1 MMKTMSV
8 MKVSAALLMLV
19 GVSLPTVAAS
29 VGELS
34 GRALVSQG
42 KSGYQVDL
50 QLPSG
55 VNDLVPALSVQYQQG
70 SANGPLGLG
79 MTLNGLSSITRC
91 SRNEQDDGI
100 NSGIRFDDTD
110 VYCLDG
116 QRLFLVSGS
125 EGQGGSEYRT
135 KGGWQTKIV
144 ANGQLSSGP
153 ESWTIYSSDGYVT
166 RYGSRED
173 AKLTVDGHGLEWFI
187 SRQSDRFEN
196 GIDFRYRTH
205 QGQRYLDNIHY
216 ADVNLA
222 FNYTSRP
229 DVLTAYRFG
238 HKQTL
243 GQKLDN
249 IQIDRGGH
257 GLRRI
262 EFTYGEVNSQGIE
275 FSRMESLRVCGSGGA
290 CMPAHTFEWESNP
303 YAEGE
308 PEQKTLYSLDEF
320 KGFVAG
326 DINRDGLSD
335 MCYLDDGLYCGI
347 NQGQGNYASATKWSH
362 DFQGSAWEETQN
374 HASLSL
380 LDINED
386 SFQDL
391 CAFNETGFFCALNN
405 QGRSFDSGRYWSRNY
420 TIDDAVRLLDA
431 NNDGLTDVC
440 RVESNRVV
448 CANNTGRGLNADY
461 VLMDQGYPLEKTY
474 QSISF
479 GAGSVEFDP
488 VNLPQSQ
495 FIDINQD
502 GFADL
507 CGVKLDGHFY
517 CSLGQKS
524 SSSTLSFQAAQRWAS
539 QLPVGLKNTV
549 SHSPNNNT
557 HEQDVNVVEQLQ
569 RTMNL
574 VDVTGDGLA
583 ELCYRQ
589 GNDFVCHQNTGQGFD
604 VAKTWLTLGQ
614 DHFRIDTGKENN
626 VSQVEASI
634 MLFDRNNDGLS
645 DLCYVAGE
653 RVYCAYGNGQYF
665 NAPTVLATLNA
676 DLDLLKNKM
685 SFSGNKIQ
693 KFFGIKTTIY
703 SMAVNNV
710 YGPFKKGVDANGDG
724 LIGDCYRSIDGLTC
738 LSYEFEPLAL
748 LKSVTSGL
756 GVKSEF
762 EYGLTGN
769 ASVFQ
774 GAQAPSGLIALEP
787 NFKVVKALKR
797 SNGIGGMN
805 RTEYFY
811 RGYHAHPD
819 KGLLGFGEIQTKD
832 LASHTLTSTVTG
844 YRSDWTPYVERT
856 QTRINNQKISQSEF
870 DYREVTSPIAG
881 QSWPQMTENRQ
892 SAWDT
897 SGNLLTH
904 TVTQYQGYD
913 VLNFPDTITRTVE
926 DGNGERF
933 VEKTNTRYQ
942 HDTHR
947 WLIGKPLDVSV
958 TKSNG
963 HDSQTR
969 NTTFSYDA
977 NTGALIEQT
986 VEPGHALSLT
996 TQFDYNAS
1004 GFRTLERTTGS
1015 GETRQS
1021 TTLYDALGRVTKHT
1035 NALGHFVT
1043 TTYNNSCG
1051 LPDTVTDANGLM
1063 TRFNYDD
1070 YCREIKKTLPD
1081 GNWVEQVYEWSDGAD
1096 AGLDQH
1102 GLTLGDRSV
1111 FMVTTQTS
1119 QGGLSTTY
1127 FDRLGREVRTKQ
1139 LNGDGKTVMVDK
1151 AYDTRGLLVGETV
1164 PYFEGYFAG
1173 DATYWLQTTY
1183 DGLGRP
1189 TTQTQPTE
1197 DVGDLVATT
1206 RYQGLTATITGPG
1219 TFEKV
1224 EQTNGLG
1231 QTVQIVENGQSTL
1244 RYTYDAVGNLTQT
1257 DANGLVTELSYDQ
1270 LGYKTKMIDPAMG
1283 TWTYGHNAWGELVW
1297 QQDAKGQSTTFSYDA
1312 LGRKINETRP
1322 DEINQW
1328 QYDQS
1333 LKGGLDASSSDS
1345 SQRRYT
1351 YDALGRTQ
1359 SMTLSIDGSEYTTY
1373 YEYNEEGRL
1382 SRVTFPSGMNLDKD
1396 YDVNGLLKRMSIP
1409 YSDIWDSQYLQI
1421 EEALKATS
1429 ERIVELEMQAYELEK
1444 GAQFYI
1450 EESERLRQAAA
1461 QLFARSNS
1469 YQNSANKLRASASSL
1484 FRSANINANRA
1495 ASYRRSA
1502 QYYWRVLGNR
1512 VFSHYKTQNGYAYY
1526 KYDRCT
1532 KKDWKGN
1539 CKRKEYFTTKVPLWM
1554 VQTRRCFTGKL
1565 ASLGCYN
1572 GARASINLT
1581 QVYNQWANHYQ
1592 AIANR
1597 QRAQAYQKRS
1607 QANHYQAASDNAERR
1622 AKELIA
1628 QAQQNAALARQET
1641 DLLSNLTDELDDL
1654 VVAEAELQEILDQR
1668 LDDDTAEIVWV
1679 ATSRDNFGRIGGEL
1693 FGNGMLTR
1701 RDIDRS
1707 RGTVQRI
1714 TTGMGA
1720 NYLRDIHYTY
1730 DERGNVLSKV
1740 SAIRNQQES
1749 YQYDDFDRLTQWH
1762 YSDNRSAAQVE
1773 RDYRYDVYGNLTYKT
1788 GQGQFNVNANG
1799 QLVGD
1804 YTYDANGN
1812 MVSGRGR
1819 TIAWNSFNKAKHIN
1833 DNGAVAQYE
1842 YGSERERVKQMSDGV
1857 TTYYISPEYQLEV
1870 STNADGQAVTT
1881 MRHRFMADNQ
1891 AVAEHVKTL
1900 IGSEKQID
1908 RTAYFHR
1915 DALGTADLITDPN
1928 GQVQIERGYTPF
1940 GELLASA
1947 ELQATPMFTNA
1958 EMRGFTGHENVGNS
1972 SGLINMNA
1980 RLYDPAIG
1988 RFLSADTF
1996 VPEPSFSQSYNR
2008 YAYVYNNP
2016 LKYTDPTG
2024 HWVWW
2029 AAAMAFFVV
2038 SQTFENPAIQM
2049 AGMVVGAIAMGYAA
2063 SGLYAGLQPVA
2074 QAAASGATVSFS
2086 TTYITTGDFGD
2097 SMQAGVLG
2105 GISAGVTYGVAHG
2118 AAGGTSPFGAA
2129 LPVAHGVV
2137 QGGFHELQGGS
2148 FKQGFISGVIGKL
2161 GGGIVHHNVQTQTL
2175 QAGGMIIV
2183 SGIAAA
2189 ASGANSRD
2197 AVMRSAMSVITIYL
2211 YNEMGWVNYR
2221 GQRMYVDKETFQK
2234 NAANAYLAEE
2244 AGQPMSDYLETTAEE
2259 TAQIGAGV
2267 LSNMAIGVGVVSPP
2281 SAFVMAFGAWRLD
2294 SSWSNFIGVMV
2305 GPFGKGAGVV
2315 DDAIFFGSPVV
2326 KQTVDNVGTVNDAV
2340 SVGCNTVVKC
2350 D

>member
-1 MMKTMSV
+1 MMNI
-8 MKVSAALLMLV
+8 MKAGASLLMLV

-100 NSGIRFDDTD
+100 NSGMRFDDTD

-144 ANGQLSSGP
+144 ANGYLSSGP

-173 AKLTVDGHGLEWFI
+173 AQLTIDGHGLEWFI

-205 QGQRYLDNIHY
+205 QGQRYLDNIQY

-243 GQKLDN
+243 GQKLDH
-249 IQIDRGGH
+249 IQINRDGH

-262 EFTYGEVNSQGIE
+262 EFAYGEVNSQGIE
-275 FSRMESLRVCGSGGA
+275 FSRMESLRVCGSGGD

-335 MCYLDDGLYCGI
+335 MCYLDGGVYCGI

-362 DFQGSAWEETQN
+362 DFQGSAWEEAQN

-431 NNDGLTDVC
+431 NNDGLADVC

-448 CANNTGRGLNADY
+448 CANNTGRGLSADY
-461 VLMDQGYPLEKTY
+461 VLIGQGYPLEKTY

-479 GAGSVEFDP
+479 GVGSIDFDP

-517 CSLGQKS
+517 CALGQKS
-524 SSSTLSFQAAQRWAS
+524 GSNALSFQAAQRWAS
-539 QLPVGLKNTV
+539 QLPIGLKNTA
-549 SHSPNNNT
+549 SQSPNNNT
-557 HEQDVNVVEQLQ
+557 HEQDVKVVEQLQ

-604 VAKTWLTLGQ
+604 AAKTWLTLGQ
-614 DHFRIDTGKENN
+614 DHFRIDTGNENN

-634 MLFDRNNDGLS
+634 MLSDRNSDGLS
-645 DLCYVAGE
+645 DLCYIAGE
-653 RVYCAYGNGQYF
+653 RVYCAYGDGKHF
-665 NAPTVLATLNA
+665 NSPTVLATLNA
-676 DLDLLKNKM
+676 DLDLLKDKM
-685 SFSGNKIQ
+685 SFSGNYIK
-693 KFFGIKTTIY
+693 KLFGIKTTIY

-724 LIGDCYRSIDGLTC
+724 LLGDCYRSIDGLTC

-774 GAQAPSGLIALEP
+774 RAQAPTGLIALAP

-797 SNGIGGMN
+797 SNGIGAMN

-856 QTRINNQKISQSEF
+856 QTRINNQKSSQSEF
-870 DYREVTSPIAG
+870 DYREVTSPIAE
-881 QSWPQMTENRQ
+881 QSWPQMIESRQ

-913 VLNFPDTITRTVE
+913 ALNFPDTITRTVE
-926 DGNGERF
+926 DGNGARF
-933 VEKTNTRYQ
+933 VEKTSTRYQ
-942 HDTHR
+942 HDTQR
-947 WLIGKPLDVSV
+947 WLIGKPIDVSV

-969 NTTFSYDA
+969 NTIFSYDA
-977 NTGALIEQT
+977 NTGALVKQT

-996 TQFDYNAS
+996 TQFDYNVS

-1051 LPDTVTDANGLM
+1051 LPDTVTDANGLT
-1063 TRFNYDD
+1063 TRFTYDD

-1127 FDRLGREVRTKQ
+1127 FDKLGREVRTKQ

-1151 AYDTRGLLVGETV
+1151 AYDVKGQLVGETV

-1183 DGLGRP
+1183 DALGRP
-1189 TTQTQPTE
+1189 IAQTQPTE
-1197 DVGDLVATT
+1197 DVGDLVSTT
-1206 RYQGLTATITGPG
+1206 YYQGLTATTVGPG
-1219 TFEKV
+1219 AFEKV

-1270 LGYKTKMIDPAMG
+1270 LGYKTKMVDPAMG

-1297 QQDAKGQSTTFSYDA
+1297 QQDAKGQRTTFTYDA
-1312 LGRKINETRP
+1312 LGRKINATRP

-1444 GAQFYI
+1444 SAQFYI

-1461 QLFARSNS
+1461 QLFAKSNS
-1469 YQNSANKLRASASSL
+1469 YQNTANKLSASASSL

-1502 QYYWRVLGNR
+1502 QYYWRAFGNR

-1532 KKDWKGN
+1532 KKSSKGN
-1539 CKRKEYFTTKVPLWM
+1539 CKKREHFTAAVPLWM
-1554 VQTRRCFTGKL
+1554 VQTHRCMTWKGSSF
-1565 ASLGCYN
+1565 CFN
-1572 GARASINLT
+1572 GPQASINLT

-1597 QRAQAYQKRS
+1597 QRAQANQKQS
-1607 QANHYQAASDNAERR
+1607 QANHYQAASDNSERR

-1628 QAQQNAALARQET
+1628 QAQQNATLARQET

-1654 VVAEAELQEILDQR
+1654 VVAEAELHEILDQR

-1693 FGNGMLTR
+1693 FGNGLLTR

-1740 SAIRNQQES
+1740 SAVRNQQEY

-1788 GQGQFNVNANG
+1788 GQGQFDVKSNG

-1812 MVSGRGR
+1812 MVSDRGR

-1842 YGSERERVKQMSDGV
+1842 YGSERERVKQTSDGV

-1870 STNADGQAVTT
+1870 STSADGKAMTA

-2105 GISAGVTYGVAHG
+2105 GLSAGVTYGVAHG

-2137 QGGFHELQGGS
+2137 QGGFHELQGSS

-2161 GGGIVHHNVQTQTL
+2161 GGGIVHDGDKTLTL
-2175 QAGGMIIV
+2175 QEAGGMVIV

>member
-1 MMKTMSV
+1 M
-8 MKVSAALLMLV
+8 
-19 GVSLPTVAAS
+19 
-29 VGELS
+29 
-34 GRALVSQG
+34 
-42 KSGYQVDL
+42 
-50 QLPSG
+50 
-55 VNDLVPALSVQYQQG
+55 
-70 SANGPLGLG
+70 
-79 MTLNGLSSITRC
+79 
-91 SRNEQDDGI
+91 
-100 NSGIRFDDTD
+100 
-110 VYCLDG
+110 
-116 QRLFLVSGS
+116 
-125 EGQGGSEYRT
+125 
-135 KGGWQTKIV
+135 
-144 ANGQLSSGP
+144 
-153 ESWTIYSSDGYVT
+153 
-166 RYGSRED
+166 
-173 AKLTVDGHGLEWFI
+173 
-187 SRQSDRFEN
+187 
-196 GIDFRYRTH
+196 
-205 QGQRYLDNIHY
+205 
-216 ADVNLA
+216 
-222 FNYTSRP
+222 
-229 DVLTAYRFG
+229 
-238 HKQTL
+238 
-243 GQKLDN
+243 
-249 IQIDRGGH
+249 
-257 GLRRI
+257 
-262 EFTYGEVNSQGIE
+262 
-275 FSRMESLRVCGSGGA
+275 
-290 CMPAHTFEWESNP
+290 
-303 YAEGE
+303 
-308 PEQKTLYSLDEF
+308 
-320 KGFVAG
+320 
-326 DINRDGLSD
+326 
-335 MCYLDDGLYCGI
+335 
-347 NQGQGNYASATKWSH
+347 
-362 DFQGSAWEETQN
+362 
-374 HASLSL
+374 
-380 LDINED
+380 
-386 SFQDL
+386 
-391 CAFNETGFFCALNN
+391 
-405 QGRSFDSGRYWSRNY
+405 
-420 TIDDAVRLLDA
+420 
-431 NNDGLTDVC
+431 
-440 RVESNRVV
+440 
-448 CANNTGRGLNADY
+448 
-461 VLMDQGYPLEKTY
+461 
-474 QSISF
+474 
-479 GAGSVEFDP
+479 
-488 VNLPQSQ
+488 
-495 FIDINQD
+495 
-502 GFADL
+502 
-507 CGVKLDGHFY
+507 
-517 CSLGQKS
+517 
-524 SSSTLSFQAAQRWAS
+524 
-539 QLPVGLKNTV
+539 
-549 SHSPNNNT
+549 
-557 HEQDVNVVEQLQ
+557 
-569 RTMNL
+569 
-574 VDVTGDGLA
+574 
-583 ELCYRQ
+583 
-589 GNDFVCHQNTGQGFD
+589 
-604 VAKTWLTLGQ
+604 
-614 DHFRIDTGKENN
+614 
-626 VSQVEASI
+626 
-634 MLFDRNNDGLS
+634 
-645 DLCYVAGE
+645 
-653 RVYCAYGNGQYF
+653 
-665 NAPTVLATLNA
+665 
-676 DLDLLKNKM
+676 
-685 SFSGNKIQ
+685 
-693 KFFGIKTTIY
+693 
-703 SMAVNNV
+703 
-710 YGPFKKGVDANGDG
+710 
-724 LIGDCYRSIDGLTC
+724 
-738 LSYEFEPLAL
+738 
-748 LKSVTSGL
+748 
-756 GVKSEF
+756 
-762 EYGLTGN
+762 
-769 ASVFQ
+769 
-774 GAQAPSGLIALEP
+774 
-787 NFKVVKALKR
+787 VKALKR

-844 YRSDWTPYVERT
+844 YSSDWTPYAERT
-856 QTRINNQKISQSEF
+856 QTRINNQKIAQSEF

-881 QSWPQMTENRQ
+881 QSWPQMIESRQ

-913 VLNFPDTITRTVE
+913 ALNFPDTITRTVE

-933 VEKTNTRYQ
+933 VEKTSTRYQ
-942 HDTHR
+942 HDTQR
-947 WLIGKPLDVSV
+947 WLIGKPRDVSV

-977 NTGALIEQT
+977 NTGALVKQT

-1063 TRFNYDD
+1063 TRFTYDD

-1127 FDRLGREVRTKQ
+1127 FDKLGREVRTKQ

-1151 AYDTRGLLVGETV
+1151 AYDVKGQLVGETV

-1183 DGLGRP
+1183 DALGRP
-1189 TTQTQPTE
+1189 TAQTQPTE

-1257 DANGLVTELSYDQ
+1257 DTNGLITELSYDQ

-1297 QQDAKGQSTTFSYDA
+1297 QQNAKGQRTTFTYDA

-1444 GAQFYI
+1444 SAQFYI

-1461 QLFARSNS
+1461 QLFAKSNS
-1469 YQNSANKLRASASSL
+1469 YQHTANKLSASASSL

-1502 QYYWRVLGNR
+1502 QYYWRAFGNR
-1512 VFSHYKTQNGYAYY
+1512 VFSNYKTQNGYAYY

-1539 CKRKEYFTTKVPLWM
+1539 CKKKEYFTAKVPLWM
-1554 VQTRRCFTGKL
+1554 VQTHRCTTWKGNKF
-1565 ASLGCYN
+1565 CFN
-1572 GARASINLT
+1572 GAQASINLT

-1597 QRAQAYQKRS
+1597 QRAQANQKQS

-1622 AKELIA
+1622 ANELIV

-1654 VVAEAELQEILDQR
+1654 VVAEAELQEIMDQR

-1714 TTGMGA
+1714 TTGMGD

-1730 DERGNVLSKV
+1730 DERGNVLRKV
-1740 SAIRNQQES
+1740 SAVRNQQEY

-1762 YSDNRSAAQVE
+1762 YSDNRSVAQVE

-1842 YGSERERVKQMSDGV
+1842 YGSERERVKQTSDGV

-1870 STNADGQAVTT
+1870 STNADGKVVTA
-1881 MRHRFMADNQ
+1881 MRHRFMADSQ

-2049 AGMVVGAIAMGYAA
+2049 AGMVVGAIAMGYGAA
-2063 SGLYAGLQPVA
+2063 GVFGTETIGAVM
-2074 QAAASGATVSFS
+2074 ASGASTSFT

-2105 GISAGVTYGVAHG
+2105 GLSAGVTYGVAHG

-2161 GGGIVHHNVQTQTL
+2161 GGGIVHDGDKTLTL
-2175 QAGGMIIV
+2175 QEAGGMIIV

-2259 TAQIGAGV
+2259 TAQIGANV
-2267 LSNMAIGVGVVSPP
+2267 LSTMSIGVGALNPV
-2281 SAFVMAFGAWRLD
+2281 AGGYLATAAWGLD
-2294 SSWSNFIGVMV
+2294 SSWPNFIGMMI
-2305 GPFGKGAGVV
+2305 GPAGKAAGMIDDTVYFGA
-2315 DDAIFFGSPVV
+2315 PVI
-2326 KQTVDNVGTVNDAV
+2326 KQTVENVGTINDAA
-2340 SVGCNTVVKC
+2340 SVGCNTVVRC